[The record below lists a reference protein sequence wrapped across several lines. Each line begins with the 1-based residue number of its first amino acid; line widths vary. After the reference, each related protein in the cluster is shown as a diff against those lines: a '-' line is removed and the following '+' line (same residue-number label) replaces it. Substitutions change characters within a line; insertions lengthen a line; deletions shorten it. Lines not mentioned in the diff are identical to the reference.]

1 MELVNQLV
9 DQLGVTP
16 DQARAGAGVLL
27 GAAEKRLPPE
37 EFRQIS
43 RLIPGLDEM
52 LKAGAASGQPKAGA
66 GLAGIL
72 LAIASRLGLMSKD
85 KAAIIGRLVA
95 IAAIFKKLGLKKEH
109 VVKFVQVI
117 RSYLSSKDGS
127 LAADILG
134 KILAGK

>member
-9 DQLGVTP
+9 DELGVTP
-16 DQARAGAGVLL
+16 DQAKAGAGVLL

-43 RLIPGLDEM
+43 RLIPGLDEI
-52 LKAGAASGQPKAGA
+52 LQAGARSGQPKAAG
-66 GLAGIL
+66 GLAGIV
-72 LAIASRLGLMSKD
+72 LALIGRLGLMNKD
-85 KAAIIGRLVA
+85 KAAMIGRLVA

-109 VVKFVQVI
+109 VIKFVQVI
-117 RSYLSSKDGS
+117 RSYLTSKDGG